1 MPVASSPAPS
11 TTRRPQHTT
20 SIGRHPGALLL
31 QFQRTHG
38 NQYVQRLLAR
48 AAGATPATLLTV
60 SATNDPAEAVA
71 DRLASA
77 VDSIWP
83 AAPAPHQGTP
93 PATPRIHRH
102 AEAADPGG
110 PLDTETSLAIEAAR
124 HTASVP
130 LTPATRTIMEPAMGG
145 TTLAHV
151 RLHAGPQSADL
162 CAAIQAAAFTHGHH
176 IFFRRNLPDLNTQ
189 QGRHLLAHELAHITR
204 LRPSAKIHRSYL
216 DGDDDWIAA
225 TTHRQALTRSIKA
238 RSAALSRV
246 DEAVEAVRGAYDAG
260 FLPLLRAAIAVLED
274 RIAAWRA
281 GRPPARERMRGEAV
295 RQLGLQA
302 AALTDAINVWQGA
315 SYRAQLV
322 KHQQQAANVEQWLN
336 AGRNAPS
343 RQLRNSVEWIRR
355 RKTRLYVLTET
366 ADVPYRAKILLR
378 RQGKKLTAQDA
389 TYFPNPASGHGA
401 IGDGPAQAHA
411 YDTANALSNTTVL
424 NKRINGWNS
433 PGYIAVTE
441 NGTAD
446 QDTFN
451 QTLRHEVQHD
461 ADKHRGDELSENLRA
476 AELATRQGLQGAQ
489 AEHDFQHAL
498 RMYKTEYRAH
508 SYQGGAPDFGAPGQP
523 VVQARG
529 RGWDPRQLAIFEHI
543 RGDYPVIAAAV
554 GGDHPTAQQKRF
566 ISEAFVYRNP
576 DTEGFN
582 KYSSARIDDL
592 YLELHEVEPGT
603 SNPRDPAVRA
613 VLWAAQLLS
622 AADADYI
629 AGNGGRQAPMLNNL
643 INERLT
649 GAALN
654 AFRATIR

>member
-11 TTRRPQHTT
+11 TTRRPQNTT
-20 SIGRHPGALLL
+20 SIDQHPRALLL

-48 AAGATPATLLTV
+48 AAGATPATPLTV

-77 VDSIWP
+77 LDSIWP
-83 AAPAPHQGTP
+83 ADPAPHQGTP

-102 AEAADPGG
+102 TEAADPGG

-124 HTASVP
+124 HTASFP
-130 LTPATRTIMEPAMGG
+130 LTPATRTIMEPAMGA

-162 CAAIQAAAFTHGHH
+162 CTAIQAAAFTHGHH

-189 QGRHLLAHELAHITR
+189 KGRHLLAHELAHITQ
-204 LRPSAKIHRSYL
+204 LRPGAKIHRTYL

-225 TTHRQALTRSIKA
+225 TTHRQALTRSIRA

-246 DEAVEAVRGAYDAG
+246 DEAVQTVRGVYDTG
-260 FLPLLRAAIAVLED
+260 FLPFLRAAIEMLED
-274 RIAAWRA
+274 RIEAWRA
-281 GRPPARERMRGEAV
+281 TRPPARERMRGEAV
-295 RQLGLQA
+295 RQLRLQA
-302 AALTDAINVWQGA
+302 AALADDIDVWQGA
-315 SYRAQLV
+315 LYRAQLV
-322 KHQQQAANVEQWLN
+322 KHRQQVANVEQWLN
-336 AGRNAPS
+336 AGRNAQS
-343 RQLRNSVEWIRR
+343 LQLRNSVEWVR
-355 RKTRLYVLTET
+355 RKAKLYVLTET
-366 ADVPYRAKILLR
+366 ADVKYRAKILLR
-378 RQGKKLTAQDA
+378 RQGKKLTNQDA

-401 IGDGPAQAHA
+401 IGDGPAEAHA
-411 YDTANALSNTTVL
+411 YDTASALSNTTVL

-441 NGTAD
+441 DGTVD
-446 QDTFN
+446 QATFN

-461 ADKHRGDELSENLRA
+461 ADKHRGDKLSENLRA
-476 AELATRQGLQGAQ
+476 AELASQQGLQGAQ
-489 AEHDFQHAL
+489 AEHDFQYAL

-508 SYQGGAPDFGAPGQP
+508 SYQGGAPGFGAPNQP

-529 RGWDPRQLAIFEHI
+529 RAWDRRQLAIFEHI
-543 RGDYPVIAAAV
+543 RGDYPVVAAAV
-554 GGDHPTAQQKRF
+554 GGDQPTVQQRRF
-566 ISEAFVYRNP
+566 ISEAFVYSNP

-582 KYSSARIDDL
+582 KYSSVRIDDL
-592 YLELHEVEPGT
+592 YLALHAVRPGT
-603 SNPRDPAVRA
+603 SNPRDPAAKA

-629 AGNGGRQAPMLNNL
+629 VRNDGRQAPMLNNL
-643 INERLT
+643 IDERLS
-649 GAALN
+649 GAALA
-654 AFRATIR
+654 AFLATIR